1 MKVMNSLSG
10 YHSGLSNSS
19 RRAQGIDLDRFI
31 DFASDT
37 NQRMQISLDRDEL
50 YQKLHTELSIW
61 SNVDASMLASFVD
74 WMKERAYTAA
84 TMARNISTIKR
95 HCELAHQAGF
105 INRTSYLYIRDVSIK
120 SDSTK
125 TRNLLSPSK
134 VRALKENHDTL
145 SEQGVRDKLLM
156 ACLLDMGIR
165 PSDLSVL
172 TFEDIRMGDA
182 PDKTLIVFK
191 PKKTSRLSNAPTVIQ
206 WATPDLYDALKQ
218 YIDMGL
224 LLPSPHPLLRG
235 SHKSGVLT
243 SAQMSTRAIGSR
255 VYDIGK
261 RLGIDGLTPTDCR
274 HSAINRYFEKCRN
287 RSLQH
292 RFEGSIASKHI
303 YISEMDAIRIPYL
316 GQY

>member
-1 MKVMNSLSG
+1 MKVMNSILG
-10 YHSGLSNSS
+10 YHSGLSKSS
-19 RRAQGIDLDRFI
+19 RRAQDIDLDRFI
-31 DFASDT
+31 AFAYDT
-37 NQRMQISLDRDEL
+37 NQRIKTAVNRDEL

-61 SNVDASMLASFVD
+61 STVDEGVLVSFVD
-74 WMKERAYTAA
+74 WMKERPLATA
-84 TMARNISTIKR
+84 TIARNLSTIRK
-95 HCELAHQAGF
+95 HCELACEAGF
-105 INRTSYLYIRDVSIK
+105 ISRTSYLHIKAVSMK
-120 SDSTK
+120 SENSK
-125 TRNLLSPSK
+125 TRNLLSPGK

-145 SEQGVRDKLLM
+145 SEQGVRDKLFM
-156 ACLLDMGIR
+156 ACLLDIGIR

-172 TFEDIRMGDA
+172 TFDNIRWGDA

-191 PKKTSRLSNAPTVIQ
+191 PKKTSRFPNAPMVIQ

-224 LLPSPHPLLRG
+224 LLPSPHPLLRD
-235 SHKSGVLT
+235 SHKSGILK
-243 SAQMSTRAIGSR
+243 SGKMSTRAIGSR

-261 RLGIDGLTPTDCR
+261 AIGIDGLTPTDCR

-292 RFEGSIASKHI
+292 RFEGSIAAKHI